1 MELRR
6 TAQLS
11 DTWEINLTEPGDE
24 LKMEIEKVFMNGL
37 SILVLSNQ
45 MAICTVQQDTGHLA

>member
-1 MELRR
+1 MRR

-45 MAICTVQQDTGHLA
+45 MATGHLA